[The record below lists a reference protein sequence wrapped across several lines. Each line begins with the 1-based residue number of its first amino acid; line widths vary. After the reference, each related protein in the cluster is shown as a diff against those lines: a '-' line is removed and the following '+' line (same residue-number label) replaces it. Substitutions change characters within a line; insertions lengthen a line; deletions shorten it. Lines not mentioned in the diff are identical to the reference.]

1 MYNDNTG
8 PDVFPEWMPP
18 HLRLMQLVA
27 AKWITQPLIALTRL
41 NVAGLL
47 IDGPRT
53 VEDLAHACD
62 VKPDPLRRCLR
73 ATAAVGVFA
82 ELDDGRYSLT
92 PMGRHL
98 APGTELSLRDFTL
111 FLADESTTQSFDR
124 ILDVLR
130 TGRPSFEDAN
140 GKPMFEYLDDEPELR
155 AIYQGAWAPLTAGVA
170 KALMNTF
177 DFTDSKVVADLGGG
191 TGTLLRT
198 ILDTHPHITG
208 ILMDRP
214 EIVRHAH
221 PDLTTGSLASRVE
234 LVAGTLP
241 SDVPPDAD
249 IYIIKNA
256 LHCLGSETVTATLQA
271 VRSAI
276 GDRRDARLLL
286 IESVIMPGNGY
297 DWGRFIDIEVLI
309 NCGGRVH
316 TRDEWNALLTSCGFT
331 LTDASELLPP
341 QWLLSAQPS

>member
-1 MYNDNTG
+1 MNDTG
-8 PDVFPEWMPP
+8 PEVFPEWMPP

-41 NVAGLL
+41 NIADLL
-47 IDGPRT
+47 ISGPRT
-53 VEDLAHACD
+53 VEDLADACG
-62 VKPDPLRRCLR
+62 VKSGPLHRCLR

-82 ELDDGRYSLT
+82 ELGDGRYSLT

-98 APGTELSLRDFTL
+98 TSGTELSLRDFTL

-140 GKPMFEYLDDEPELR
+140 GKALFQYLDDEPELR
-155 AIYQGAWAPLTAGVA
+155 AVYQGAWAPLTAGVA

-177 DFTDSKVVADLGGG
+177 DFTDTKVVADLGGG

-214 EIVRHAH
+214 EVVRQAH
-221 PDLTTGSLASRVE
+221 PDLTTGSLANRVE
-234 LVAGTLP
+234 LAAGSLP

-256 LHCLGSETVTATLQA
+256 LHCLDAETVTATLRA
-271 VRSAI
+271 VRATI

-286 IESVIMPGNGY
+286 IESVITPGNGY
-297 DWGRFIDIEVLI
+297 DWGRFVDIEVMI
-309 NCGGRVH
+309 NCGGRIH
-316 TRDEWNALLTSCGFT
+316 TRDEWDSLLASCDFT
-331 LTDASELLPP
+331 LTEASELLPP
-341 QWLLSAQPS
+341 QWLLSARPS